1 MERGGRPHGPRC
13 CGNGL
18 GRPGAG
24 EALPSR
30 GGGLGTSG
38 LDTWPARE
46 AVPQHR
52 APTWAVSTGA
62 TTFPRGPREPEG
74 AGCGR
79 GAPGCRRH
87 QGCWVWGSP
96 EGGPEGACVTL
107 PDTAMPPKAAK
118 TFGES
123 LGGGT
128 VGQAWLAPS
137 LPQRVHRESAHGAG
151 DASPLLGH
159 QAGGG
164 ARERGRPWT
173 LPHLHPG
180 LTLLLGQTW
189 DSEERTLPH
198 GGLEAG
204 LSPPSPRG
212 AGEPQSGPAPPG
224 DAASG
229 RAGTSPALTPAPGL
243 WWGQGED
250 GLDRAPPEGLGRWDP
265 RPPPRSGSHYW

>member
-1 MERGGRPHGPRC
+1 
-13 CGNGL
+13 
-18 GRPGAG
+18 
-24 EALPSR
+24 
-30 GGGLGTSG
+30 
-38 LDTWPARE
+38 
-46 AVPQHR
+46 
-52 APTWAVSTGA
+52 
-62 TTFPRGPREPEG
+62 
-74 AGCGR
+74 
-79 GAPGCRRH
+79 
-87 QGCWVWGSP
+87 
-96 EGGPEGACVTL
+96 
-107 PDTAMPPKAAK
+107 MPPKAAK

-137 LPQRVHRESAHGAG
+137 LPQRVDRESAHGAG

-250 GLDRAPPEGLGRWDP
+250 GLDRAPPEGLGRCNP
-265 RPPPRSGSHYW
+265 RPPPRSGPHYWRRLGSRG